1 MKNRILITISL
12 SLCLNCKGELKEEIA
27 DINIYDNFV
36 FSTIVIN
43 SKIEFL
49 ADSIFYKKNLS
60 EIKNFSH

>member
-12 SLCLNCKGELKEEIA
+12 SLCLNRKGELKEEIA

-36 FSTIVIN
+36 FSTIDIN

-49 ADSIFYKKNLS
+49 ADFIFLQ
-60 EIKNFSH
+60 EGPL

>member
-27 DINIYDNFV
+27 DINIYDNFL
-36 FSTIVIN
+36 FSTIDIN

-49 ADSIFYKKNLS
+49 EDSIFLQ
-60 EIKNFSH
+60 EEPL

>member
-1 MKNRILITISL
+1 MKNKILITISL

-36 FSTIVIN
+36 FSTTVIN

-49 ADSIFYKKNLS
+49 ADSIFLQ
-60 EIKNFSH
+60 EGPL

>member
-12 SLCLNCKGELKEEIA
+12 SLCLNCKGVLKEEIA

-36 FSTIVIN
+36 FSTIDIN

-49 ADSIFYKKNLS
+49 ADSIFLQ
-60 EIKNFSH
+60 EEPL